1 VRQFDFLAVDLG
13 LSHRPPGS
21 IYACDKDGENEM
33 AYATGEVVANP
44 DKNNADGHPFLVVFK
59 HGDEVI
65 GSWPVASKQEGE
77 DQIRRTLRGLKDIA
91 KKEGFIK

>member
-1 VRQFDFLAVDLG
+1 
-13 LSHRPPGS
+13 
-21 IYACDKDGENEM
+21 M

-44 DKNNADGHPFLVVFK
+44 NNEEADRHPFRVVFK

-65 GSWPVASKQEGE
+65 GEWPVASMEEGE
-77 DQIRRTLRGLKDIA
+77 DQIKRTLLGLRDIA